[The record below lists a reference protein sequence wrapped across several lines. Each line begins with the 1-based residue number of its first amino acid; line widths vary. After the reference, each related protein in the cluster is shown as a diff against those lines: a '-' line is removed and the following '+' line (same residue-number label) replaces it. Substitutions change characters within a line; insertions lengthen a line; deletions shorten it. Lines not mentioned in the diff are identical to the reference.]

1 MLLQSHRGWSG
12 VREVVLLRE
21 EVVVVGGGVIVGGVS
36 QTVAQLIVI
45 LTRVWQ
51 RRWRLL
57 FSSAQLTDGSP
68 PLLCRAGQVT
78 VLVAGQVMLYYTLKW
93 LLQQVRAR

>member
-51 RRWRLL
+51 RRWRHCDFYSVQL
-57 FSSAQLTDGSP
+57 SSLMDLHPCCAELAKS
-68 PLLCRAGQVT
+68 LCSWQV
-78 VLVAGQVMLYYTLKW
+78 K
-93 LLQQVRAR
+93 